1 MTDPDLGRPTRAHE
15 DQGDEPTTA
24 DGAGVMEEEPSVQGA
39 IDDDTSAAAFTVHDA
54 EDRGPLAPEFR
65 EPTEDSE

>member
-1 MTDPDLGRPTRAHE
+1 MTDRDDGQSAQAYE
-15 DQGDEPTTA
+15 DRGDETRSGE
-24 DGAGVMEEEPSVQGA
+24 GAVVMEDEPSVREA